1 MLAPM
6 ENGTMRISPCTQLAS
21 SEVEC
26 KFQARIR
33 GDSDMIPN
41 LIMPAVK
48 AKTIVKFS
56 LTYVLAQVVNSLPIP
71 STFVSGQRT
80 R

>member
-1 MLAPM
+1 MM
-6 ENGTMRISPCTQLAS
+6 AS
-21 SEVEC
+21 SEVER
-26 KFQARIR
+26 KSYALFT

-41 LIMPAVK
+41 LIIPAMK
-48 AKTIVKFS
+48 TKTIVMFS
-56 LTYVLAQVVNSLPIP
+56 LTYVLSQVFNSLPIP